1 MLGRSVREGGDTKTR
16 KSRRT
21 LAMPKRCAEAL
32 KLHRERQDVP
42 KKVAGDRW
50 QDNDLVFASKVGTE
64 LDSHNVRR
72 SFRAVLKKA
81 GLNAQEWT
89 PREMRHSFVS
99 MLSDAGMPIEASLA
113 WSGTATPASP
123 ERTPPTTQKA
133 ASNALEAAFDLGGM
147 FTSRADLGCSRGLE
161 DRFPRSA

>member
-1 MLGRSVREGGDTKTR
+1 M
-16 KSRRT
+16 
-21 LAMPKRCAEAL
+21 A
-32 KLHRERQDVP
+32 
-42 KKVAGDRW
+42 KKAAGDRW

-89 PREMRHSFVS
+89 PSEMRHSFVS

-113 WSGTATPASP
+113 WSGTATPAPP
-123 ERTPPTTQKA
+123 ERSPANKLRPLL
-133 ASNALEAAFDLGGM
+133 LERAEAVDQIFRDL
-147 FTSRADLGCSRGLE
+147 
-161 DRFPRSA
+161 